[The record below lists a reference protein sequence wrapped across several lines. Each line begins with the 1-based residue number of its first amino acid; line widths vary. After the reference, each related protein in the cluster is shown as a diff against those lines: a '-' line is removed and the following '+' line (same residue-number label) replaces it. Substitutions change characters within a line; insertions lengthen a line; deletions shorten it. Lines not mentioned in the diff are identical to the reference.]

1 MGEKVDRRVRKTR
14 NQLKNGLAQLMM
26 RKNINEI
33 TVKEL
38 VEAVDINRSTF
49 YLHYSDI
56 YNLLEVIENEILQEI
71 QTLINEKPMGVEDN
85 TFLFMEGIFAV
96 LHENRDICMAL
107 LGENGDATF
116 VHKMSSIIEKNA
128 MQQLERIFPDI
139 KDELHYTFSFCMSG
153 CMGVVR
159 QWLFENN
166 GDTPENIAKLAFKM
180 VMHALGLSKKYEET
194 SLLHENKE

>member
-1 MGEKVDRRVRKTR
+1 MAEKIDRRVRKTR

-26 RKNINEI
+26 EKNINEI

-38 VEAVDINRSTF
+38 VETVDINRSTF

-56 YNLLEVIENEILQEI
+56 YNLLEVIEDEILQEI
-71 QTLINEKPMGVEDN
+71 QTLIDENPMGVEDN
-85 TFLFMEGIFAV
+85 TFLFMEGIFTV

-128 MQQLERIFPDI
+128 MQQLEMLFPDI

-153 CMGVVR
+153 SMGIVK

-166 GDTPENIAKLAFKM
+166 GDTPENIAKLVFKM
-180 VMHALGLSKKYEET
+180 VMHALGLSRKYEKT
-194 SLLHENKE
+194 SFLHDKE